1 MSKRT
6 LYSIAAA
13 WLILVFYCHCGKRT
27 LILQTITSAM
37 SLMFGTLVLVFDPR
51 SEESKRIGYRPIGLT
66 LLLAGVGIAILA
78 LYENFMLS
86 QP

>member
-13 WLILVFYCHCGKRT
+13 WLILVLLSLWKET